1 MRPGLLHFIP
11 RFSAVMLLL
20 SSVFFVTSWPF
31 RLPIRISDDFP
42 NCVSARWD
50 NQFFAIGSMSQ
61 HQMSSLFITRV
72 DLTPGTAIW
81 SELRDGH
88 FCSFQIPPT
97 PISGEPAGFNLH
109 IGMDTVGWDCPYLLM
124 VVFWSA
130 IYLKTSSAIQ
140 FSIRDLLG
148 VIAIAAVVVF
158 AIQSRISLLITAS
171 LNLSTIVTAVVLIIL
186 AVRSIIQQQRDRAP
200 TSPTS

>member
-1 MRPGLLHFIP
+1 MRHSFGHFMP
-11 RFSAVMLLL
+11 RFAAVMMLL

-31 RLPIRISDDFP
+31 RMPIRISDDFP

-50 NQFFAIGSMSQ
+50 NQYFAIGSMSQ

-88 FCSFQIPPT
+88 FCSFRIPPT
-97 PISGEPAGFNLH
+97 PFSGEPAGFNLH

-130 IYLKTSSAIQ
+130 IYFKTSSAIQ

-148 VIAIAAVVVF
+148 VVAIAAVVVF
-158 AIQSRISLLITAS
+158 AIQSRISLLITVF
-171 LNLSTIVTAVVLIIL
+171 LNLSTIITAVVLIIL
-186 AVRSIIQQQRDRAP
+186 AMRSIIQQQRYPASTPP
-200 TSPTS
+200 TS